1 MAKTTHV
8 TVSKVD
14 GALFAGEALSLTV
27 PAADGELTILPR
39 HEALITPLKSGQI
52 TVRTEKGEEYI
63 QVETG
68 VCEIS
73 ENKVTVLL

>member
-1 MAKTTHV
+1 MHV

-14 GALFAGEALSLTV
+14 GALFAGEARSLTV
-27 PAADGELTILPR
+27 PAADGELTILPA
-39 HEALITPLKSGQI
+39 HEPLITPLKAGQI
-52 TVRTEKGEEYI
+52 TVRTETGEEQI